1 MTFPALRDSVSAPWF
16 DGLARGV
23 LLLHRCRECGHVS
36 RPDVASCPACRSDNL
51 TWVPSR
57 GTGCVVAAILDPNP
71 DDPVVLGLVEL
82 DEGPWLHVRLLG
94 TSELVPVGTRVTLEI
109 FRPGG
114 GELVP
119 SFRIDGAART

>member
-57 GTGCVVAAILDPNP
+57 GTGCVVAAILKRSQ
-71 DDPVVLGLVEL
+71 VWEVLFDEVSRERDVTGATDLDARDARALVDRVLERLRGLV
-82 DEGPWLHVRLLG
+82 R
-94 TSELVPVGTRVTLEI
+94 
-109 FRPGG
+109 RP
-114 GELVP
+114 
-119 SFRIDGAART
+119 R